1 VAAFRVAVLISGTGT
16 NLQALL
22 DTVHRK
28 PIGWESPDASVGGPS
43 RPDSVEGAGGPGRPD
58 FIEIVGVGSSR
69 ADAGGLRRAQQAG
82 VETAVFA
89 IADYPDRTARDR
101 ALGDWLDARGVDLV
115 VLAGFMELLG
125 PNLVRRFANRVV
137 NVHPSLL
144 PAFPGVGAIEQ
155 AVEHGVRVT
164 GVTVHYVDEHL
175 DSGPII
181 LQEALELPYPAPMAE
196 IEQRVHDVEHRLL
209 PRAVRLMA
217 AGRVRRDPANPR
229 VVLIDDVD

>member
-1 VAAFRVAVLISGTGT
+1 MAASLTVPSFRVAVLISGTGT

-22 DTVHRK
+22 DTVH
-28 PIGWESPDASVGGPS
+28 GESERGAS
-43 RPDSVEGAGGPGRPD
+43 
-58 FIEIVGVGSSR
+58 IEIVGVASSR
-69 ADAGGLRRAQQAG
+69 PDAPGLQRAERAG

-89 IADYPDRTARDR
+89 ISDHADRAARDR
-101 ALGDWLDARGVDLV
+101 ALGDWLEERDADLV

-125 PNLVRRFANRVV
+125 AELVRRFANRIV

-144 PAFPGVGAIEQ
+144 PAFPGVGAIQQ
-155 AVEHGVRVT
+155 AVDHGVRVT

-175 DSGPII
+175 DNGPIV
-181 LQEALELPYPAPMAE
+181 LQEALELPYPAPIAE

-209 PRAVRLMA
+209 PRAVRLIA
-217 AGRVRRDPANPR
+217 AGRVRFDPANPR